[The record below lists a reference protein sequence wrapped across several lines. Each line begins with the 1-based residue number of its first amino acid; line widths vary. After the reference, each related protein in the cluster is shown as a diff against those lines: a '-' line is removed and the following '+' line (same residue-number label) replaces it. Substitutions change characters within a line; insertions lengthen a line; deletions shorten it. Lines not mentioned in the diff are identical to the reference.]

1 MFKRVKYILLTVFLT
16 TFIACNKTEP
26 PTSTIRTF
34 NYSYLSDIDGNQ
46 YKALKIGSQ
55 TWMVENLRV
64 THLND
69 GTPIAKLDSTPAWDT
84 INIPAFCWY
93 EFDSLK
99 YAKLYG
105 AYYNGFASENNLL
118 SPKGWHIP
126 SDSEWTVLENYL
138 IANGYNYN
146 GLSYGNN
153 FAKSMAASSGW
164 LYAEG
169 EGVVGN
175 TDFEAN
181 RNASGFSAVPA
192 GYRQHFAFNP
202 NYFYAKSTQAYFW
215 SSSKSSRD
223 SLAWG
228 RSFAYGRSM
237 SNTLSSLQKLDFFYY
252 NGIAVR
258 CVKD

>member
-1 MFKRVKYILLTVFLT
+1 M

-26 PTSTIRTF
+26 IIEPVRTF

-69 GTPIAKLDSTPAWDT
+69 GTSLKKITVDSIWEINTSPAY
-84 INIPAFCWY
+84 CWY
-93 EFDSLK
+93 QNDSAK
-99 YAKLYG
+99 YSNLYG
-105 AYYNGFASENNLL
+105 AYYNGFTIESKLL

-146 GLSYGNN
+146 GLTYGNN
-153 FAKSMAASSGW
+153 FAKSMASTSLW
-164 LYAEG
+164 VFSEG
-169 EGVVGN
+169 EGVAGN
-175 TDFEAN
+175 TDYPLN
-181 RNASGFSAVPA
+181 RDASGFSAFPA
-192 GYRQHFAFNP
+192 GYKYMTWSHHNSSLFFCSNGIE
-202 NYFYAKSTQAYFW
+202 AYWW
-215 SSSKSSRD
+215 SSTKSSRQY
-223 SLAWG
+223 
-228 RSFAYGRSM
+228 FAYGRYM
-237 SNTLSSLQKLDFFYY
+237 CHNLSSLERLDFFYY